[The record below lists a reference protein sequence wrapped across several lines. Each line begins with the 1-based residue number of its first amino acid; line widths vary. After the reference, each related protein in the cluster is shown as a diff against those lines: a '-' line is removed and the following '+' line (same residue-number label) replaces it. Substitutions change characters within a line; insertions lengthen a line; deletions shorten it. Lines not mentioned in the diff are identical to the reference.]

1 MEYVEKTGETASENV
16 RCSDIGL
23 QPDSL
28 LQCGYRSA
36 YYFKSVSGPGNAGC
50 KGTLYYM
57 YGRKFVDFSFIHIM
71 LFKQCIPRFE
81 QLSDQFNCG

>member
-1 MEYVEKTGETASENV
+1 MRKLFKGISLTWSMLKKLAKPHRKMLGVL
-16 RCSDIGL
+16 DIGL

-50 KGTLYYM
+50 K
-57 YGRKFVDFSFIHIM
+57 RNFILHVW
-71 LFKQCIPRFE
+71 
-81 QLSDQFNCG
+81 